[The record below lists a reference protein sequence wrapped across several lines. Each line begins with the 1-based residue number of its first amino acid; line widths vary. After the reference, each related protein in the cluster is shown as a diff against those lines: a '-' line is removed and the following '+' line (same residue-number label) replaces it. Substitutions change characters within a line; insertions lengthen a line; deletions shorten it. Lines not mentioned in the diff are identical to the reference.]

1 LINVSPS
8 ALKAYLACQRS
19 WFLQYVAKAP
29 KVVPHYVT
37 AGTQLD
43 MAVQRYLQGSAPV
56 GADGPDLDKLTADEL
71 AVTKAELP
79 HPGTVMVQYRPP
91 SVPVPGLEGQ
101 ARITTGGLDYM
112 TPPNAQLIV
121 IGDLKRIWHKDAA
134 MTPEALANDVQAQ
147 MYAWLVWQ
155 AHAPV
160 EIIFRWTY
168 CVRAVV
174 SAKGE
179 VTRKPKAFSVDVKAD
194 RARVDAW
201 FGDVVLPA
209 ARGMLDIQGPVD
221 AVEHDPDSCE
231 SGNRCFVATSC
242 PMFKGPIKGAI
253 HVDLSR
259 FKTNAAKA
267 AEAIVAQND
276 PLPAKLEGFDIAI
289 NPPALPGNAPR
300 LTGNRLCDIGLNNVK
315 SRETDAPDTVL
326 DVVDM
331 SKVDTIDVGRVE
343 GSAEALAMLGV
354 AEYTPP
360 KPKRTRKV
368 KPEAQATAEADDA
381 PATERAP
388 VLALDAASTEQIM
401 AELQDRGWRVYLE
414 AGRG

>member
-1 LINVSPS
+1 MINVSPS
-8 ALKAYLACQRS
+8 ALKAYLACPRS
-19 WFLQYVAKAP
+19 WYLQYVAKAP

-37 AGTQLD
+37 AGSQLD
-43 MAVQRYLQGSAPV
+43 LAVQRYLQGPTP
-56 GADGPDLDKLTADEL
+56 GADGPDPDKLTADEL
-71 AVTKAELP
+71 AVTKPELP
-79 HPGTVMVQYRPP
+79 HPGTVLVQYRPP

-112 TPPNAQLIV
+112 TPPNASLIV

-174 SAKGE
+174 AKTGE

-209 ARGMLDIQGPVD
+209 AKGMLDIQGPVD

-267 AEAIVAQND
+267 AEAMIAAVPMRND
-276 PLPAKLEGFDIAI
+276 ETSLMGQPIAI
-289 NPPALPGNAPR
+289 NPPSLS
-300 LTGNRLCDIGLNNVK
+300 V
-315 SRETDAPDTVL
+315 SQDTAL
-326 DVVDM
+326 DV
-331 SKVDTIDVGRVE
+331 STVE
-343 GSAEALAMLGV
+343 GSPEALAMLGV
-354 AEYTPP
+354 DYDLQAASAFPPAEPAP
-360 KPKRTRKV
+360 KPKRARKV

-401 AELQDRGWRVYLE
+401 AELRDRGWRVYLE
-414 AGRG
+414 ADRG